1 MERLIT
7 DIGQYGTMIEQATA
21 ALDEPIDTNTEY
33 RDRQRQMYTDY
44 QAAWD
49 SQGRDSHRAFLRM
62 INDPDQRAEFE
73 ADVAAVAEALPAL
86 DPALRKVM
94 AGFFELVGH
103 QIDEVERIQ
112 QRCAQRVK
120 RFTAFGTMEQSRGV
134 ARQLNEAIG
143 AARALLK
150 SSFTDSRL
158 DIDVPLARHAI
169 SSVGALSFKIGDL
182 SNPKPAKPAD
192 TEVDLTSFAALTTQ
206 VDAPAMSDMLNTR
219 HHHRARVAARG
230 RRHARHRLPR
240 PRHRAVVLG
249 PQTAQPRRHRV
260 DHRPLPLTGR
270 PRPRNRR
277 SPFDVHRT
285 HHHPRR
291 SRRVTTDSRHRLL
304 LPAPGRPDRPPT
316 RPAPAALRRRR
327 LRTARPRLLG
337 PAAPAH
343 PPLHQR
349 RSRRRPLQ
357 LGARIP
363 QAAVRPA
370 LRTRPA
376 AAHRRAAADG
386 VAFVEQARY
395 ESARGIKLLRREPLG
410 TYDSILALH
419 LAQMMR
425 ASGGQTVLISR
436 EEMHG
441 LFSGVLNDTD
451 RDAVTFAARIDG
463 AIARLTGLEILRKSR
478 DDEDSYTISPVITA
492 IMTASVITELQQQFE
507 QLLNG
512 GAPQDAEEDVDSW
525 LNSSTC
531 PGCRS
536 STGACSTATT
546 PSRSAAA
553 AR

>member
-21 ALDEPIDTNTEY
+21 ALDEPIDSNTEY

-182 SNPKPAKPAD
+182 SNPKPAKHGD

-206 VDAPAMSDMLNTR
+206 VDAPAMSDMLNAR
-219 HHHRARVAARG
+219 HHHRPRLAARR

-249 PQTAQPRRHRV
+249 AQAAQPRSHRV
-260 DHRPLPLTGR
+260 DHRPLPLTRR
-270 PRPRNRR
+270 PRPRNPRP
-277 SPFDVHRT
+277 PFDIHRT

-291 SRRVTTDSRHRLL
+291 SRIVS
-304 LPAPGRPDRPPT
+304 
-316 RPAPAALRRRR
+316 LREDE
-327 LRTARPRLLG
+327 AR
-337 PAAPAH
+337 
-343 PPLHQR
+343 
-349 RSRRRPLQ
+349 
-357 LGARIP
+357 AR
-363 QAAVRPA
+363 
-370 LRTRPA
+370 
-376 AAHRRAAADG
+376 
-386 VAFVEQARY
+386 
-395 ESARGIKLLRREPLG
+395 
-410 TYDSILALH
+410 
-419 LAQMMR
+419 
-425 ASGGQTVLISR
+425 
-436 EEMHG
+436 
-441 LFSGVLNDTD
+441 
-451 RDAVTFAARIDG
+451 
-463 AIARLTGLEILRKSR
+463 
-478 DDEDSYTISPVITA
+478 
-492 IMTASVITELQQQFE
+492 
-507 QLLNG
+507 
-512 GAPQDAEEDVDSW
+512 
-525 LNSSTC
+525 
-531 PGCRS
+531 
-536 STGACSTATT
+536 
-546 PSRSAAA
+546 RSAAD
-553 AR
+553 RQ